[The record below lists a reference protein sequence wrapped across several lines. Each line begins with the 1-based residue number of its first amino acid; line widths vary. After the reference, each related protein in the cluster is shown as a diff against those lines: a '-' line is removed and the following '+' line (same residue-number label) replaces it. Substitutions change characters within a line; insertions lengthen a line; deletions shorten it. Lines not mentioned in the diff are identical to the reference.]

1 MERVLRVLN
10 YVINE
15 HQQGDLL
22 DLLEHSRSCGA
33 SDKRDHVYA
42 FMGLVDQQYGL
53 EAKYDNHIKPTDV
66 FTQTA
71 QHIIQRDGTLRILL
85 HVEPHIR
92 QYHAAL
98 PSWVPDWSL
107 ETRLSA
113 QEELMKKAGKID
125 VDIIWPDRSPSIS
138 FHDKGRTLE
147 VSGIYVDTVE
157 GAHPEEPGTVRTVN
171 GYHLD
176 ASTKIRKKGCQ
187 IWSLHGVGMFVLLR
201 RKDNAFQFLSVVGRL
216 RSTKGSFLD
225 EDFRTAFF
233 LSLTTQDPVRIRLV

>member
-1 MERVLRVLN
+1 MERVLRVLS
-10 YVINE
+10 YVINQ

-42 FMGLVDQQYGL
+42 FMGLVNQKYNL
-53 EAKYDNHIKPTDV
+53 EVKYDNHITANDV
-66 FTQTA
+66 FTQA
-71 QHIIQRDGTLRILL
+71 ARHIIETDGTLRTLL

-98 PSWVPDWSL
+98 PSWVPDWSS
-107 ETRLSA
+107 EIRLSTR
-113 QEELMKKAGKID
+113 EELMKKAGKVD
-125 VDIIWPDRSPSIS
+125 VDIIWPETPPPIS
-138 FHDKGRTLE
+138 FHDDGKSLE

-157 GAHPEEPGTVRTVN
+157 GANPDEPGTVRTVN

-176 ASTKIRKKGCQ
+176 ASTQIRKKGCQ

-201 RKDNAFQFLSVVGRL
+201 RTGCAFQFLSVVGRL

-233 LSLTTQDPVRIRLV
+233 LSLTTQESVRIRLV

>member
-1 MERVLRVLN
+1 MERVSRVLN

-53 EAKYDNHIKPTDV
+53 EPNYDNHIKPTDV

-71 QHIIQRDGTLRILL
+71 RHIIQRDGNLRILL

-92 QYHAAL
+92 QYHTVL

-125 VDIIWPDRSPSIS
+125 VDIIWPDGAPSIS
-138 FHDKGRTLE
+138 FHDNGKVLE

-157 GAHPEEPGTVRTVN
+157 GAHPEQAGTVRTVN
-171 GYHLD
+171 DYALD

-187 IWSLHGVGMFVLLR
+187 IWCLHGVGMFVLLR
-201 RKDNAFQFLSVVGRL
+201 RKGSAFQFLSVVGRL

-233 LSLTTQDPVRIRLV
+233 LSLTTHEPVRIRIV